1 MLTRPRPPLADDRR
15 PAGVPHDRRV
25 DFQLDIPR
33 FNRATPISRDAIPR
47 PPQPAGAWRTSSI
60 SREVVVPPADAA
72 VRPCYPLPFYICMAT
87 HARSCQDRNTR
98 RIPVTVNRNGSRAGD
113 SNGLKAEMC
122 VRRTTPDAWSHL
134 VTTPLPCRRQD
145 F

>member
-87 HARSCQDRNTR
+87 HARSLVSGSKHTSYPCDCEPKRLTCRGLERFKGRNVCAQDD
-98 RIPVTVNRNGSRAGD
+98 AGCMV
-113 SNGLKAEMC
+113 SFSYYPFAL
-122 VRRTTPDAWSHL
+122 
-134 VTTPLPCRRQD
+134 
-145 F
+145 